1 MCSVPIHRNLDQQK
15 LQFVYCIQDVF
26 KDVKHTSVINI
37 LVLFQIQTIF
47 TTLFARQVEGDSKH
61 WHGGVWPYTAVI
73 KKFRRAV
80 VRRHI
85 SRTMERDV

>member
-1 MCSVPIHRNLDQQK
+1 MYSEMLVCRVYDVCLINL
-15 LQFVYCIQDVF
+15 L
-26 KDVKHTSVINI
+26 
-37 LVLFQIQTIF
+37 LFLIETIF
-47 TTLFARQVEGDSKH
+47 TVLFERQVEGDSKH
-61 WHGGVWPYTAVI
+61 RHGGVWPYTAVI